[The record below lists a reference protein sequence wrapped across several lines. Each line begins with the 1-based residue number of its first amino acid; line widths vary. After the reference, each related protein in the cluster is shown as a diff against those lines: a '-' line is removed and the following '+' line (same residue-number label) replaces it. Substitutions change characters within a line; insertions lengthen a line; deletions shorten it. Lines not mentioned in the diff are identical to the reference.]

1 MLFPIKWLA
10 TIFPEHKGNIQ
21 SNHSIN
27 EVTTDS
33 RVKTNHSLFIPLIG
47 DNFDG
52 HDHVEQAIDQGA
64 IAMIWSNKK
73 QLPHSVPNDFP
84 VFYVNDTLVALQ
96 DLAMNYR
103 SKVNPIVVGIT
114 GSNGKTTTKDLVAS
128 IVKTTYKTHFT
139 DGNFNNHI
147 GLPLTILGMARE
159 TEVLIL
165 EMGMSNRKEIERL
178 SEIAKPDYAI
188 ITNIGES
195 HIEFLGS
202 RQAIA
207 EAKLEILHGLKQD
220 GKLIIDGDEDLL
232 KSAYNENHV
241 ITCGFNVHNDVII
254 EQVEMRSDQ
263 TRFKLANDLTYTIP
277 LLGKHHAQN
286 ATYAISLGK
295 QLSIPDEMIRKGLL
309 SLKSTGMRFELL
321 KGNHG
326 VTIVNDA
333 YNASPTSMKAA
344 IEVIK
349 QMDDFTEKV
358 LILGDI
364 FELGEQS
371 EILHR
376 SVAKVI
382 EQPITA
388 VFTYGKDAKYI
399 TEETSKQH
407 PDILSKH
414 FNSSEEL
421 LIKLQSYLN
430 ESTILLFKASR
441 GMKFETIIADVQNKS
456 N

>member
-1 MLFPIKWLA
+1 MLFTTKWLA
-10 TIFPEHKGNIQ
+10 TIFPENQGEMQ
-21 SNHSIN
+21 STIFIN

-33 RVKTNHSLFIPLIG
+33 RMETSKSLFIPLVG

-52 HDHVEQAIDQGA
+52 HDHVEQAIDHGA
-64 IAMIWSNKK
+64 IAIIWNKDK
-73 QLPHSVPNDFP
+73 QLPAFISDDYP
-84 VFYVNDTLVALQ
+84 VFYVNDTLNALQ
-96 DLAMNYR
+96 HLAMNYR
-103 SKVNPIVVGIT
+103 NEINPIVVGIT

-128 IVKTTYKTHFT
+128 VVKTTYDTHFT

-165 EMGMSNRKEIERL
+165 EMGMNNPQEIERL
-178 SEIAKPDYAI
+178 AEIAKPDYAI

-202 RQAIA
+202 RKAIA
-207 EAKLEILHGLKQD
+207 TAKLEILHGLKQD

-232 KSAYNENHV
+232 ASIHHEEHV
-241 ITCGFNVHNDVII
+241 ITCGFDVQNDVII
-254 EQVEMRSDQ
+254 KQVEVGSNQ
-263 TRFKLANDLTYTIP
+263 TEFKLMNDLTYRVP

-286 ATYAISLGK
+286 ASYAITLGK
-295 QLSIPDEMIRKGLL
+295 QLSISDHMIKKGLL
-309 SLKSTGMRFELL
+309 SLASTSMRFELL
-321 KGNHG
+321 EGKFG

-349 QMDDFTEKV
+349 QLEGFHERV
-358 LILGDI
+358 LILGDV

-371 EILHR
+371 ETLHR
-376 SVAKVI
+376 SVASAI

-388 VFTYGKDAKYI
+388 VFTYGKDVNYI
-399 TEETSKQH
+399 AEEVTKHQ
-407 PDILSKH
+407 PDIVCVH
-414 FNSSEEL
+414 FDSRKEL
-421 LIKLQSYLN
+421 LKRLQAYLN
-430 ESTILLFKASR
+430 EKTILLFKASR
-441 GMKFETIIADVQNKS
+441 GMKFETIIADVQIEN
-456 N
+456 